1 MNNLKKFRT
10 EKKIS
15 MGRLAEAANVSTQ
28 FIYYVESDKK
38 LPSLKTAKA
47 ISSFLGYPIE
57 EVFFPTKSTQLNK
70 STKMEENYHE
80 QQRK

>member
-1 MNNLKKFRT
+1 MNNLKKLRS

-57 EVFFPTKSTQLNK
+57 EVFFPTKSTK
-70 STKMEENYHE
+70 STKSKMEENYHG